1 MILEGKQIYWLSAFE
16 HGFAAFSIKKG
27 RKVLYGIVHS
37 DGRVRI
43 DPIYSFAGIYCRNG
57 EWFCQFGNFNS
68 GWLVAH
74 LDDWSDMGKLRENYK
89 SLDGKGNYYM
99 IEREGGY
106 KGIYKKKPEKV
117 LLQPIYRRLYLNGDA
132 LIVKNTKNK
141 WGVLSVKGKVI
152 IPFDYDYIYGYE
164 AYFIVSKEVGGERK
178 SGVIDRKGRHRIPI
192 IFDTVYHINEKY
204 VAVADFDDD
213 GNTVYLKILDLWHN
227 EIQAAGKELEQFDF
241 KDIFISSYNPDK
253 NVLDVEI
260 FSQYGG
266 IIGIDEEEKT
276 YYFIIPIANN
286 YVHSCADGNYVV
298 HRFDTHKYGIVSS
311 KGKGLVP
318 CEYDYMDYGDDS
330 NLITVCKGDEWF
342 CINSKNERILF

>member
-1 MILEGKQIYWLSAFE
+1 MILEGKKIHWLSAFE
-16 HGFAAFSIKKG
+16 HGFAAFSIKKD

-74 LDDWSDMGKLRENYK
+74 LDDWSDMGKLREKYK
-89 SLDGKGNYYM
+89 SLDGKGIYYM
-99 IEREGGY
+99 IKKKGGY
-106 KGIYKKKPEKV
+106 KGVYKKNPEKI

-132 LIVKNTKNK
+132 FIVKNTKNK
-141 WGVLSVKGKVI
+141 WGVLSLKGKVI
-152 IPFDYDYIYGYE
+152 IPFDYDYISGYE
-164 AYFIVSKEVGGERK
+164 AYFIVSKEVGGECK

-192 IFDTVYHINEKY
+192 IFDTVYPINEKY

-213 GNTVYLKILDLWHN
+213 GNTVSWKILDLWHN
-227 EIQAAGKELEQFDF
+227 EIQAVGKELEQFDF

-253 NVLDVEI
+253 NILDVEI
-260 FSQYGG
+260 FDQCGG

-276 YYFIIPIANN
+276 YHFIIPIANN
-286 YVHSCADGNYVV
+286 YVHSCADGNFVV

-311 KGKGLVP
+311 NGKGLIP
-318 CEYDYMDYGDDS
+318 CEYDHIDYGDDHNFIS
-330 NLITVCKGDEWF
+330 ARKGDESF
-342 CINSKNERILF
+342 CINCRNERVLF